1 MWRAY
6 ELESTPNSQRPIK
19 MQLWTLGNIC
29 WWAWLGLYQQGWRR
43 RECGTG
49 IRSGYDPWTSF
60 SQDPTIEDA
69 VQVSGNSKEV
79 SRYSY
84 LQTVEEIKAFLRE
97 ANETHK
103 ARTPAA
109 LEPELC
115 VPPTAREA
123 DDQKESMQRQVMNP
137 LMICACLNIPG
148 TVLNQN

>member
-1 MWRAY
+1 
-6 ELESTPNSQRPIK
+6 
-19 MQLWTLGNIC
+19 MQLRTLGNIC
-29 WWAWLGLYQQGWRR
+29 WWAWLGLYQQGRRR

-60 SQDPTIEDA
+60 SQDPTTEDL

-84 LQTVEEIKAFLRE
+84 LQTVEEIKAFLQE

-109 LEPELC
+109 PEPL
-115 VPPTAREA
+115 TAREE

-137 LMICACLNIPG
+137 LMIYACLNIPG
-148 TVLNQN
+148 TVLKQN